1 LRWRED
7 CDVED
12 ILNAIPHRPPFL
24 FVDRIVELGATRIR
38 TSKEIRP
45 DEPVLAGHYPGQ
57 PIMPGA
63 LICESIFQTGAILLS
78 KMTDGIAGGVPVLTR
93 INNAKFKSIVK
104 PGSILDIEAELVEK
118 VSNVY
123 FMKGRASVG
132 GKTSITAEFTVTLMG
147 Q

>member
-1 LRWRED
+1 ME
-7 CDVED
+7 E

-24 FVDRIVELGATRIR
+24 FVDRIVELSGTRIR
-38 TSKEIRP
+38 TAKEIKP

-78 KMTDGIAGGVPVLTR
+78 KVLGGMGGGIPVLTR

-104 PGSILDIEAELVEK
+104 PGDILDIEAELVDK
-118 VSNVY
+118 VSNAY
-123 FMKGRASVG
+123 FMKGKASVG
-132 GKTSITAEFTVTLMG
+132 GRTSVTVEFTVALAKEVP
-147 Q
+147 